1 MNKQATKSALSTR
14 VKSVDTQSTPPRAK
28 AAPFASTAVHS
39 SQPAYHEKKDVTNLE
54 RNRLVR
60 QAILYAAEGL
70 LCMPVA
76 PPDEDVKAALEAI
89 GFRICSKSEDA
100 AQLDQ
105 GLVEF
110 WHEHE
115 SSINGYSELSD
126 HIVTFQE
133 FVRLLL
139 LSDAPPKVSSQ
150 VIDQIIHIFQTYR

>member
-1 MNKQATKSALSTR
+1 MRLKASYAC
-14 VKSVDTQSTPPRAK
+14 QS
-28 AAPFASTAVHS
+28 
-39 SQPAYHEKKDVTNLE
+39 
-54 RNRLVR
+54 
-60 QAILYAAEGL
+60 
-70 LCMPVA
+70 

-139 LSDAPPKVSSQ
+139 LSDAPQGFFSSHRSNHRSDLQ
-150 VIDQIIHIFQTYR
+150 